1 MNAYLS
7 KEEKHHFIR
16 LSALALLI
24 EPIIDEYSQAKS
36 TDKDFL
42 KYLRMGSTL
51 INKALE
57 MRGAALEKDAKAD
70 FVKQVRRLEFICVP
84 TLEAKKAHAELLTLR
99 STIPMEIEDFQDWY
113 SAVIETTCK
122 RCYTDNF
129 AECPIRKVL
138 SKYGVYPIDPE
149 AKGKCQYSY
158 VGTPEAEELQP
169 VEGPMAV
176 PADVYNAA
184 LAAVKGKENAIN
196 ELYVPLIKQLQDEI
210 NNAKTQL
217 VDILYLEDDRPE
229 NPSLDEL
236 ISCVKES
243 FQNCDAQDHDQMEE
257 IRSLRAQVAETEG
270 KLLAAKDE
278 IERLDTLV
286 EDISEVEQERD
297 KFRHQVTELES
308 QLQAAVAAQEQ
319 PKEEYPVTIYL
330 AGGGEFEYLLP
341 ARMAEV
347 MIKEIQQPRHS
358 RSTCAQY
365 AGGYLVAI
373 DLQEVVALHVDKL
386 PPGDWVK
393 QKAVQDVPGQ
403 QEKYRVECKCGAEY
417 FIELAAGKTKAW
429 CRECRT
435 AVFADRKAEV
445 QTADGASATLLTN
458 RYWVERE
465 QLSELKKEVASV
477 SSMAKSCGKDYVDP
491 IGLRDI

>member
-57 MRGAALEKDAKAD
+57 MRGAVLEQEAKAD

-84 TLEAKKAHAELLTLR
+84 TPEAKKAHAELLALR

-158 VGTPEAEELQP
+158 VGTPEAEGLQM
-169 VEGPMAV
+169 EETTADTV
-176 PADVYNAA
+176 PANSYNI
-184 LAAVKGKENAIN
+184 AVATYKMLE
-196 ELYVPLIKQLQDEI
+196 VEI
-210 NNAKTQL
+210 DKAKAQL

-229 NPSLDEL
+229 NPSLPEL
-236 ISCVKES
+236 VACVKES
-243 FQNCDAQDHDQMEE
+243 FHDCDTQNHEQMEA

-393 QKAVQDVPGQ
+393 QKAVHDVPGQ

-417 FIELAAGKTKAW
+417 FVELGAGKTKAW

-465 QLSELKKEVASV
+465 QPAELKKEPTPV
-477 SSMAKSCGKDYVDP
+477 SSMAKSYGKDYVDP